1 VRGAITLILAI
12 VLFAVIAMDG
22 YGMFVAFQTSK
33 EIALGA
39 AQSAAL
45 NVQATGNEGA
55 AQKAANE
62 YVTKNGGELLELERG
77 RYQSHWYRAKVRVE
91 PDTRVFHFIPL
102 LNRLL
107 DQEST
112 ASYTF

>member
-1 VRGAITLILAI
+1 MRSAITLVLAI

-22 YGMFVAFQTSK
+22 YGMFAAYQNSK
-33 EIALGA
+33 ELSLGA

-45 NVQATGNEGA
+45 NLQATANEGS
-55 AQKAANE
+55 AQKVAND
-62 YVTKNGGELLELERG
+62 YVTKNGGELLELEKG
-77 RYQSHWYRAKVRVE
+77 RYLSDWYRATVRVE
-91 PDTRVFHFIPL
+91 PETRVFRFIPF
-102 LNRLL
+102 LNRFL

>member
-1 VRGAITLILAI
+1 MRSAITLILAV

-45 NVQATGNEGA
+45 SLQTTGNEGTA
-55 AQKAANE
+55 RKAANE
-62 YVTKNGGELLELERG
+62 YVTKNGGELLELEQG
-77 RYQSHWYRAKVRVE
+77 RYQSRWYRAKVRVE
-91 PDTRVFHFIPL
+91 PETRVFHFIPL
-102 LNRLL
+102 LNRFL

-112 ASYTF
+112 ASYSF